1 MGAMMTLHQELSK
14 HIDSLQSRVYK
25 LQTEL
30 DSRQNRIRQ
39 NSTKFPGKV
48 QNLCLV
54 VCTQVCT
61 LNLERLVFIK
71 CIVKSVLYN

>member
-54 VCTQVCT
+54 ICTQVCT
-61 LNLERLVFIK
+61 RNRKRLVFIK
-71 CIVKSVLYN
+71 CIVKIGTI